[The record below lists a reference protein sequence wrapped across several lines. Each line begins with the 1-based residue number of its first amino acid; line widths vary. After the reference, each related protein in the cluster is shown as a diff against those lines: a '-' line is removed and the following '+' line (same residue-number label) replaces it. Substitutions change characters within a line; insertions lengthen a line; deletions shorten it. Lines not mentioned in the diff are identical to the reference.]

1 MYAFFFFFFSSR
13 RRHTRSDRDW
23 SSDVCSS
30 DLDAQPAR
38 PEPRDPHRLRPV
50 PRRGGL
56 ADADVRSAAGRA
68 LPRPVRATPVSARVY
83 RVGLTGGIA
92 SGKSTAA
99 EFFGALGVPILDSDQ
114 VAREVVE
121 PGQPPLERLVERFG
135 PSILTPDGHLDR
147 PALREIVFS
156 DPKARADLEALTHPA
171 IGAAMEARSAAA
183 GGPYQ
188 ILVIPLLVE
197 KNLGSHVNRVLV
209 VDCEEQLQIRRLRAR
224 DGATIAQAQAILDA
238 QAPRSTRL
246 KAADDVIRNDAD
258 LSAIRDQVATL
269 HTRYLE
275 LAQPPRA

>member
-1 MYAFFFFFFSSR
+1 
-13 RRHTRSDRDW
+13 
-23 SSDVCSS
+23 
-30 DLDAQPAR
+30 
-38 PEPRDPHRLRPV
+38 
-50 PRRGGL
+50 
-56 ADADVRSAAGRA
+56 
-68 LPRPVRATPVSARVY
+68 VSARVY

-99 EFFGALGVPILDSDQ
+99 KFFGALGVPILDSDQ

-171 IGAAMEARSAAA
+171 IGATMEARSAAA

-197 KNLGSHVNRVLV
+197 KNLGANVDRVLV

-224 DGATIAQAQAILDA
+224 DGGTIAQAQAILNA
-238 QAPRSTRL
+238 QAPRSARL

-258 LSAIRDQVATL
+258 MSAIRDQVATL

-275 LAQPPRA
+275 LAQQPRA